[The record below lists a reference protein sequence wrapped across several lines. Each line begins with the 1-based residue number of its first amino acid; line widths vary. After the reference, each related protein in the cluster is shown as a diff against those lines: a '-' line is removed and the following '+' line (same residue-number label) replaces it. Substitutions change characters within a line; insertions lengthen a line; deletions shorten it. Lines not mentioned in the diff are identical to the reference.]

1 MRQFF
6 GHFLIFAGIFFI
18 VAADI
23 NLFRFKN
30 FYSRLL
36 ISSQIDTVGFLTV
49 MAGMILRSGLTFF
62 GAKILLICVLSLII
76 SPLNTHSIARSAYKS
91 GYRFEKEDRNAP

>member
-1 MRQFF
+1 MRQII
-6 GHFLIFAGIFFI
+6 GHLLIYIGIFFI
-18 VAADI
+18 AAGTV
-23 NLFRFKN
+23 NLFRFKS

-49 MAGMILRSGLTFF
+49 MAGIIVRSGFNFF
-62 GAKILLICVLSLII
+62 SAKILLICILCLLI

-91 GYRFEKEDRNAP
+91 GYRFEKEDKNAP